1 MMTEKERKQVK
12 KRLISFVMAMTL
24 CFGVTGIFPAF
35 AEGKA
40 PVRVGELTWLLE
52 NSAERSATLAEIQE
66 KIAGLTGSGEQEESE
81 ERNLYSCEKEIICY
95 DTLDSMLMALQA
107 GEIDAAGLYSS
118 VCRYITRR
126 NDNLTIFGGDSFNAS
141 SPQSANRILEL
152 NLLDAFL
159 SVDFSFMFREE
170 NEALRDLFN
179 NALAD
184 MEKDGTLASLFQESV
199 TPAIFD
205 AEVNPATAGMDP
217 AEGAE
222 TIRVAVTGSLP
233 PMDYFAGNGTPA
245 GFNTG
250 IMAEIGRRTGKNI
263 EFVSV
268 DAGAR
273 LLALSSGSV
282 DVVFWARNHAEHDTL
297 VNTGAWKALLR
308 DHPDLEN
315 SLTEEE
321 EARIRSARDAIFAIR
336 AVENE
341 QPEGTIL
348 SRPFYSDWYAYLIR
362 RE

>member
-1 MMTEKERKQVK
+1 M
-12 KRLISFVMAMTL
+12 
-24 CFGVTGIFPAF
+24 
-35 AEGKA
+35 
-40 PVRVGELTWLLE
+40 
-52 NSAERSATLAEIQE
+52 
-66 KIAGLTGSGEQEESE
+66 
-81 ERNLYSCEKEIICY
+81 
-95 DTLDSMLMALQA
+95 
-107 GEIDAAGLYSS
+107 
-118 VCRYITRR
+118 
-126 NDNLTIFGGDSFNAS
+126 
-141 SPQSANRILEL
+141 
-152 NLLDAFL
+152 
-159 SVDFSFMFREE
+159 
-170 NEALRDLFN
+170 
-179 NALAD
+179 AD

-205 AEVNPATAGMDP
+205 AEVNPAP
-217 AEGAE
+217 
-222 TIRVAVTGSLP
+222 
-233 PMDYFAGNGTPA
+233 
-245 GFNTG
+245 
-250 IMAEIGRRTGKNI
+250 
-263 EFVSV
+263 
-268 DAGAR
+268 AGAR